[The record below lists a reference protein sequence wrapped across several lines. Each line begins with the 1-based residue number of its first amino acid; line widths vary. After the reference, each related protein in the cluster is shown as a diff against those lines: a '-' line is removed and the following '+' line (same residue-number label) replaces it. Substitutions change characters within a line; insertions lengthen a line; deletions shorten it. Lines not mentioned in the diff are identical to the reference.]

1 MSWMYNFPEHRDAG
15 KDEAAQVDKVY
26 EEAVELMTA
35 FDDGEPEGRIREE
48 CLDVMHACETL
59 LRSWPAGEVARS
71 RDAVVVKNEARGYY
85 RGEDE

>member
-1 MSWMYNFPEHRDAG
+1 MSWMYNFPAHKDVG

-35 FDDGEPEGRIREE
+35 FDDGEPAARIREE

-59 LRSWPAGEVARS
+59 LRSWPAEEVARS
-71 RDAVVVKNEARGYY
+71 RDGVVEKNRKRGYY
-85 RGEDE
+85 AG